1 MSIGHV
7 NPELAKKLPLDRIA
21 ELCRKY
27 HVVELS
33 VFGSLLRDDFGPES
47 DIDFLVVF
55 QDDDYGP
62 WMGNLLHM
70 EEELS
75 ALLGRKVDL
84 VPKESIEQSENWIRR
99 NQYSRYGPGDL
110 WIVTLHQS

>member
-33 VFGSLLRDDFGPES
+33 VFGSFLRDDFGPES
-47 DIDFLVVF
+47 DIDLLAIF

-62 WMGNLLHM
+62 WMGDLLPWSKSSVRHWAGKWI
-70 EEELS
+70 S
-75 ALLGRKVDL
+75 FRKRASSEARIGYEGPVF
-84 VPKESIEQSENWIRR
+84 SIRPR
-99 NQYSRYGPGDL
+99 
-110 WIVTLHQS
+110 